1 MKSKIHINAISSL
14 IQAIITSI
22 IIFVSYKYLIA
33 RLGMEKL
40 GVWSLIV
47 ASASILNIGNLG
59 LSSTIVKY
67 IAKYLVYD
75 DHDKISSIIQTALIT
90 ILIVSLFL
98 LGLVYILAN
107 ILLKAIVPENLM
119 PLATK
124 LLPYSLINIG
134 IILQASIALSALDG
148 IQKIYIRNIL
158 LISSSILF
166 LSLIIIFVPM
176 FDLLGVV
183 YAQIAQSIFTLAL
196 SWYLLKRVF
205 SFLPIIP
212 YRWSKNTFFEIIGYS
227 ANLQLVTILQLL
239 FEPVTKTLLT
249 KFGGLTAV
257 GYYEIANRFVLKVR
271 ELIVSVF
278 QVLIPV
284 YATHVEKNIE
294 NIKMIYSKSLNY
306 ILFIAMPVFSIL
318 LIILPIISLFL
329 IGRFERLF
337 YTFGFILIIAWFI
350 NILTVP
356 AYHAYLGKGTLRW
369 NVLGHFIILIL
380 NLAFSY
386 TFGLMFGSLG
396 TIIGWAL
403 ALSIGS
409 LLIFFNFNLEH
420 KLSFNEIIIKE
431 NKKLFLVNSFAF
443 ISIILVNI
451 LFTHLIHDIFAN
463 AVFPLTFIVI
473 SFYFIWNHSIRRE
486 LSHSVKRLLSNEG
499 IINF

>member
-1 MKSKIHINAISSL
+1 
-14 IQAIITSI
+14 
-22 IIFVSYKYLIA
+22 
-33 RLGMEKL
+33 
-40 GVWSLIV
+40 
-47 ASASILNIGNLG
+47 
-59 LSSTIVKY
+59 
-67 IAKYLVYD
+67 
-75 DHDKISSIIQTALIT
+75 
-90 ILIVSLFL
+90 
-98 LGLVYILAN
+98 
-107 ILLKAIVPENLM
+107 
-119 PLATK
+119 
-124 LLPYSLINIG
+124 
-134 IILQASIALSALDG
+134 
-148 IQKIYIRNIL
+148 
-158 LISSSILF
+158 
-166 LSLIIIFVPM
+166 M